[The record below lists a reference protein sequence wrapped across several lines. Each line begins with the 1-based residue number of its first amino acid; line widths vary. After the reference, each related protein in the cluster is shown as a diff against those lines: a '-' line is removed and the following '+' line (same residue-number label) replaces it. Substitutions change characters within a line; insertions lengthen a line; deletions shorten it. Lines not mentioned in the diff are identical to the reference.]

1 MPAHDLD
8 IPAPNAST
16 DNDGDVLDP
25 PASGRELLAAAG
37 LPERAIREI
46 LDTPRDGGGVR

>member
-8 IPAPNAST
+8 VPSPDASP
-16 DNDGDVLDP
+16 DNDDVLDP

>member
-8 IPAPNAST
+8 IPLSDAST
-16 DNDGDVLDP
+16 DRDDDLDP

-46 LDTPRDGGGVR
+46 LDTPRDGGGSR

>member
-8 IPAPNAST
+8 VPASDAST
-16 DNDGDVLDP
+16 DHDDDLDP

-46 LDTPRDGGGVR
+46 LDTPRDGGGSR